1 MQNVGE
7 LLYSEKQVGR
17 GEAAGERRTQI
28 DMVGD
33 GLALTVD
40 GDFEGVHYILDLT
53 YTLICFRYFMKSFKL
68 NSSLNR

>member
-1 MQNVGE
+1 
-7 LLYSEKQVGR
+7 
-17 GEAAGERRTQI
+17 
-28 DMVGD
+28 MVGD

-53 YTLICFRYFMKSFKL
+53 YTLTCFRYFMKSFKL